1 MQCGA
6 RSKHSQQQCRRAAV
20 PGKRVCRLH
29 GGLTPGGIASPHF
42 KNRGRS
48 KYLPARM
55 LASYNEALAV
65 KSLSLR
71 QDVAVIE
78 ARIVDLLTRVD
89 AGESG
94 QLWQDLRKLATDMLT
109 AREQQ
114 DYARVAVLL
123 TDLVQQVEK
132 GAADHQLWE
141 EIITLTLKKSKVV
154 ATEHKMMVDGQQLI
168 RLDQVLWLVTALI
181 DAIQKVETDREKLA
195 AIHTEFCR
203 VLPPGLLTDEP
214 KRTLH

>member
-42 KNRGRS
+42 KNKGRS

-55 LASYNEALAV
+55 LASYNEALAIE
-65 KSLSLR
+65 SLSLR
-71 QDVAVIE
+71 RDVAVIE
-78 ARIVDLLTRVD
+78 ARIVDLLKRVD
-89 AGESG
+89 TGESG
-94 QLWQDLRKLATDMLT
+94 QLWQNLCTLAQDVLA
-109 AREQQ
+109 ARAKA
-114 DYARVAVLL
+114 DYSAVAALL
-123 TDLVQQVEK
+123 PRLLDQVEK

-154 ATEHKMMVDGQQLI
+154 ATEHRMMVDERQLV
-168 RLDQVLWLVTALI
+168 RLDQMLWLITALT
-181 DAIQKVETDREKLA
+181 DAIRKVVTNQEDLA
-195 AIHTEFCR
+195 AIHRAFCE
-203 VLPPGLLTDEP
+203 VLPPGLLSADAPTV
-214 KRTLH
+214 H